1 MAPLFWM
8 LALPP
13 VLLSPELPPS
23 DFATETGSPPFAL
36 EFAFPDVLPFEVD
49 EPLLADDPQSASTL
63 HVGAL
68 AFDDWSMEPP
78 LPPAPPFP
86 PEPPEDEA

>member
-1 MAPLFWM
+1 M
-8 LALPP
+8 L
-13 VLLSPELPPS
+13 
-23 DFATETGSPPFAL
+23 TGLPPFAFA
-36 EFAFPDVLPFEVD
+36 FAFPEVLPFEVD

-78 LPPAPPFP
+78 LPPDPPLP
-86 PEPPEDEA
+86 PLPPEDDALLSLLLLL